1 MKTTLFKP
9 KKKKKHQKLK
19 TCLKIQLLT
28 PSVWSMREKYEKLDF
43 IKVKNF
49 YKTLLR

>member
-1 MKTTLFKP
+1 MFKN
-9 KKKKKHQKLK
+9 
-19 TCLKIQLLT
+19 TILT

-43 IKVKNF
+43 IKIKNF